1 MPQTIA
7 DLVGKNKYNIVLC
20 DSPFIFKS
28 KIQIWSEDFL
38 SPDPKKP
45 GRQLLYSVEWDYS
58 TPIRTGKISE
68 GAVPAY
74 LKEFIECVLVNAPNQ
89 EYAWE
94 TFSELSKLS
103 GKF

>member
-7 DLVGKNKYNIVLC
+7 DLVGKNKYNVILS
-20 DSPFIFKS
+20 DSPSSFKGT
-28 KIQIWSEDFL
+28 IQVWSEDL
-38 SPDPKKP
+38 ISPDPKKP

-58 TPIRTGKISE
+58 TPVRAAKISE